1 MAILLVYRILFTESQ
16 TPTLPPTPPAISG
29 TAAPSSQTYSPT
41 LVPTLGSEI
50 HVSPGAMAATV
61 IFATIGSCFIL
72 AMFIYLFRAPKA
84 SSPGSFFFP
93 EYYTILYPNRP
104 HFTGKVSIEEMPNIE
119 EK

>member
-1 MAILLVYRILFTESQ
+1 
-16 TPTLPPTPPAISG
+16 
-29 TAAPSSQTYSPT
+29 
-41 LVPTLGSEI
+41 
-50 HVSPGAMAATV
+50 MAATV